1 MAIAMVLFEDLPAH
15 TQLVRPD
22 PGSAFEQGELGGQV
36 MTLQHFD
43 ASLLRATKAHI
54 INAPIWAWALQPD
67 AVHSG
72 GLEEEW
78 ILASLLSSRE
88 QRLRG

>member
-1 MAIAMVLFEDLPAH
+1 MVLFEDLPTH

-22 PGSAFEQGELGGQV
+22 PGAAFEQGKLGGQV

-43 ASLLRATKAHI
+43 ATLLRATKAHI
-54 INAPIWAWALQPD
+54 INAPIWARALQPD

-72 GLEEEW
+72 GREEAW

-88 QRLRG
+88 PRLRG

>member
-1 MAIAMVLFEDLPAH
+1 M
-15 TQLVRPD
+15 
-22 PGSAFEQGELGGQV
+22 S
-36 MTLQHFD
+36 LQHFD

-78 ILASLLSSRE
+78 ILASLLNSRE